1 VFPLPLSLAHAAT
14 IDTFYSNND
23 YEYSCISKIFSPHVI
38 FCIRYQKR
46 KEKKRKEK
54 GTRKLITALLEV
66 LCRLTANCSF
76 L

>member
-46 KEKKRKEK
+46 KEKKRKENTK
-54 GTRKLITALLEV
+54 ADHSTPRSTVQAY
-66 LCRLTANCSF
+66 C
-76 L
+76 